1 MRQSR
6 QAPISG
12 NEKQLVPQKA
22 PYRDVRRI
30 IIMLMLASLMPMV
43 MKAQGQKSAPRI
55 EFFQTVYDYDT
66 IEQNSDGC
74 CTFTFKNTGN
84 APLLISNASTSCGCT
99 KPQFSTRPVMPG
111 RTGRITIRYNTSLV
125 GSFRKAIAVKSNASN
140 QANAILFIKGY
151 VKRATPQLAR
161 RKRAG

>member
-1 MRQSR
+1 MRQGR

-12 NEKQLVPQKA
+12 NEKQLVLQKA

-43 MKAQGQKSAPRI
+43 MKAQVQKSAPRI

-111 RTGRITIRYNTSLV
+111 RTGRITIR
-125 GSFRKAIAVKSNASN
+125 KAIAVKSNASN
-140 QANAILFIKGY
+140 QATAILFIKGY